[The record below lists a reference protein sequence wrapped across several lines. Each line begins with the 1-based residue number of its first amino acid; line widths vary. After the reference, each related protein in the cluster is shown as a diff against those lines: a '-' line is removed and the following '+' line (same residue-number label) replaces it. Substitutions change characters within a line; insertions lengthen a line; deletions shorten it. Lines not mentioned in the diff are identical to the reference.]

1 MYTQSPK
8 PQSVKEVRKA
18 ALKAKNIGAQPDSD
32 KRVHV
37 DVYLKNKNE
46 YWLSVMRQPTCKLAA
61 ARLSR
66 AICKPLRLQLQT
78 WNPPSQL

>member
-32 KRVHV
+32 KKVHF

-46 YWLSVMRQPTCKLAA
+46 HWLFCHETANMQAC
-61 ARLSR
+61 SR
-66 AICKPLRLQLQT
+66 
-78 WNPPSQL
+78 